1 MISFKGLRLD
11 INQRLIASELF
22 EDNSFMRMFFEVKT
36 LNQRIRISHPYHKK
50 WVEIEAIR
58 EKEIASTI

>member
-58 EKEIASTI
+58 